1 MRIVSVVHAK
11 RRLLAAALIGMHAFS
26 GGCGGGEMGES
37 TATPPT
43 PPAGRS
49 AKDRAAAIKAGR
61 EESQKEEAAAPKKA
75 PGGMFKK
82 AMGTSTP

>member
-1 MRIVSVVHAK
+1 MRIVSVVRAK
-11 RRLLAAALIGMHAFS
+11 RRLLAAALIGMLAFS

-37 TATPPT
+37 TATPQT

-61 EESQKEEAAAPKKA
+61 EESQKEAAAAPKTA
-75 PGGMFKK
+75 PGGLRKK
-82 AMGTSTP
+82 AMGSTP